1 MIKVW
6 ESNMSVLEFESSAIQ
21 DEAGVSAAVESVVN
35 SRQDEPLVLVAGM
48 GKTEQRLLEA
58 GEKSAAQDLVLAS
71 TIAEGARTFY
81 MQVARQLTF
90 EAVWSETQN
99 LLSGLFEEFST
110 LLHGIYL
117 IGELSPQGSRILQS
131 YAERASCVIMAQALK
146 EKGVQAQSLGG
157 RQLYFANSAHL
168 SESLQEKT
176 LTDFQQEI
184 ALLSKG
190 GTLPVIPFSLRSIAT
205 EE

>member
-1 MIKVW
+1 MGEV
-6 ESNMSVLEFESSAIQ
+6 NMLEFESSAIQ
-21 DEAGVSAAVESVVN
+21 NEAGVSAAVESVVN
-35 SRQDEPLVLVAGM
+35 AQQSQPLVLVAGM

-81 MQVARQLTF
+81 MQVARQLTS

-99 LLSGLFEEFST
+99 LLSGLFEEFSN
-110 LLHGIYL
+110 LLQGIFL
-117 IGELSPQGSRILQS
+117 IGELSPQGSRMIQS
-131 YAERASCVIMAQALK
+131 YAERASCIIVAQALK
-146 EKGVQAQSLGG
+146 EKDVQAQPVGG

-168 SESLQEKT
+168 SKGLQEKI
-176 LTDFQQEI
+176 LTDFRQEI
-184 ALLSKG
+184 SLLSQDQII
-190 GTLPVIPFSLRSIAT
+190 PVIPSSLRPITT

>member
-1 MIKVW
+1 
-6 ESNMSVLEFESSAIQ
+6 MSEVNILEFESSAIQ
-21 DEAGVSAAVESVVN
+21 DEAGVSAAVESVVS

-58 GEKSAAQDLVLAS
+58 GEKSAAQDLVFAS

-81 MQVARQLTF
+81 MQVARQLTS
-90 EAVWSETQN
+90 EAVWSETQK
-99 LLSGLFEEFST
+99 LLSGLFEEFSS
-110 LLHGIYL
+110 LLHGVYL

-131 YAERASCVIMAQALK
+131 YAERARCIIVAQALK
-146 EKGVQAQSLGG
+146 EKEVQAQPVGG

-176 LTDFQQEI
+176 ITDFQQEI
-184 ALLSKG
+184 SFFSKG
-190 GTLPVIPFSLRSIAT
+190 GTIPVIPFSLRSIAT